1 MTKDATNGCRVLLV
15 EDEMFIAME
24 IENSLKAL
32 GCEIV
37 GPFGKLEEAL
47 ERAGSETLDAAILDV
62 SIRGGK
68 VFPVAEKLLERGIPF
83 VLASGYGDWS
93 LPEEMR
99 DRPRLTK
106 PFTSAELESRIRDL
120 CAQSPSRR

>member
-1 MTKDATNGCRVLLV
+1 MPKLLV
-15 EDEMFIAME
+15 LDDEPAVVDLFEAVFSQQDIDVVGVPSAAQALIAARRE
-24 IENSLKAL
+24 QPD
-32 GCEIV
+32 V
-37 GPFGKLEEAL
+37 
-47 ERAGSETLDAAILDV
+47 AILDV

-93 LPEEMR
+93 LPEAMR

-106 PFTSAELESRIRDL
+106 PFTPAELEEQIRAL
-120 CAQSPSRR
+120 CAPGSSTK